1 MTIDIEA
8 ENLLLPFEQI
18 DGRNV
23 HFNTSPLARENYL
36 YLINAGSFTAE
47 GECLLGEDMPGY
59 TLIYTLS
66 GIGRVDIGERG
77 CAIGAREGVL
87 INKKPSCHL
96 SVDHRSGQPWR
107 FFIFCMDGACF
118 PAYYDQLITSHAA
131 FRADERLFGSVP
143 RHSGPAFVRFK
154 AEEGSFLDSEIQ
166 KLAHVAML
174 QNSAQA
180 ELVASTAI
188 ISLLTELIV
197 GGDPAEGAARPMP
210 RYIEGIMKYIN
221 EFYRQQ
227 ITLDELAAEFN
238 VSKFHLSREFKK
250 YTGYSPNE
258 YVISVRI
265 NRAKELL
272 RHTSRTIAEISQITG
287 CGDVNH
293 FIQLFKSRE
302 NVTPAVFR
310 RRWNKDSRA

>member
-23 HFNTSPLARENYL
+23 RFSPSLLARENYL

-47 GECLLGEDMPGY
+47 GECLIGNDMPGY
-59 TLIYTLS
+59 TLIYTIS
-66 GIGRVDIGERG
+66 GVGRVDMGERG
-77 CAIGAREGVL
+77 CAIGSREGVL
-87 INKKPSCHL
+87 LNKNQSCRL
-96 SVDHRSGQPWR
+96 SVDHRSGKPWQFY
-107 FFIFCMDGACF
+107 FFRMDGACF
-118 PAYYDQLITSHAA
+118 PVYFSQLMTSNAA
-131 FRADERLFGSVP
+131 FLANDMHLSAAS
-143 RHSGPAFVRFK
+143 RHGEPAFVRFK

-166 KLAHVAML
+166 KLAHVTML
-174 QNSAQA
+174 QNSPQN

-188 ISLLTELIV
+188 ISLMTELIV
-197 GGDPAEGAARPMP
+197 GRDPAEGALRPMP

-221 EFYRQQ
+221 EYYRQQ

-265 NRAKELL
+265 NRAKDLL
-272 RHTSRTIAEISQITG
+272 RHTGRTITEISQITG

-302 NVTPAVFR
+302 KVTPAVFR
-310 RRWNKDSRA
+310 RRWNREAKN